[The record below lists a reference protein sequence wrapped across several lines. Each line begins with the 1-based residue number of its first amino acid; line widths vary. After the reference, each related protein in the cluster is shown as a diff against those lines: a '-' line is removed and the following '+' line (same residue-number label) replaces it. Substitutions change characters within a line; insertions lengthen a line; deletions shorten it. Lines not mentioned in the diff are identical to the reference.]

1 MLHTS
6 SHRGS
11 RRTRAAIA
19 VGMLATILSG
29 CASAS
34 PSSPLVGDSISTK
47 ADKEVTP
54 CPNPHGGECLG
65 LLDAGRYKTKSFT
78 PRLHYSVPDGWLNL
92 EDLPGNFLVLR
103 ADDPLDDIGAGNYVA
118 VYQSVLA
125 AARSCAEEPEPG
137 VGQGAAELAA
147 EIQNRDGVEVL
158 ASTTAKIG
166 PLTGYS
172 IDLRI
177 DPGWTDACLE
187 GLDLPVVPLIIG
199 SGVSQLHHVLVP
211 QTTTRLVILDWR
223 DTNIV
228 IEVSS
233 LNDQNSLEEY
243 LEAAGPVIDSFAFEG
258 GKSKN
263 RELQPRF

>member
-1 MLHTS
+1 
-6 SHRGS
+6 
-11 RRTRAAIA
+11 
-19 VGMLATILSG
+19 MLAVILSG

-34 PSSPLVGDSISTK
+34 PSTPLADGSIPTN
-47 ADKEVTP
+47 ADKEVTS

-65 LLDAGRYKTKSFT
+65 LLDAGRYKTKAFI

-103 ADDPLDDIGAGNYVA
+103 ASDPLDEIGAGNYIG
-118 VYQSVLA
+118 VYQSVHA
-125 AARSCAEEPEPG
+125 AARDCAEEPEPG
-137 VGQGAAELAA
+137 IGQSAAELAV

-158 ASTTAKIG
+158 ASGRAKIG
-166 PLTGYS
+166 PLTGYT

-177 DPGWTDACLE
+177 DPAWTDACLE

-211 QTTTRLVILDWR
+211 QTTTRLVILDWQE
-223 DTNIV
+223 TNIV

-243 LEAAGPVIDSFAFEG
+243 LDAAGPVIDSFAFEG
-258 GKSKN
+258 GKSHN
-263 RELQPRF
+263 RGPKPRF